1 MLNSDTRR
9 LLLQQRA
16 VLRRREVRDL
26 HQRLSEMPMAER
38 TSALIVS
45 ILDEPDKGAVQQI
58 ARAVTVI
65 ELLASKLGAHDK
77 LVASMLFAAASSA
90 LAREAPRRCH

>member
-1 MLNSDTRR
+1 MLPETRR
-9 LLLQQRA
+9 LLLQQRSIQ
-16 VLRRREVRDL
+16 RRREVRDL
-26 HQRLSEMPMAER
+26 NQRLAAMPAIER

-45 ILDEPDKGAVQQI
+45 ILGEPDKGAIKQI

-65 ELLASKLGAHDK
+65 ELLASKLSAHDK
-77 LVASMLFAAASSA
+77 LVASMLFAAASSE